1 MFNLNFAPV
10 ITFSKSRGT
19 NALVKR
25 IKKNICAWLSIPHI
39 LVINAEFIKLMRE
52 ITPNDP
58 PRVDVKVESQY
69 LWCR

>member
-1 MFNLNFAPV
+1 MFNVNFVSV

-25 IKKNICAWLSIPHI
+25 IKEKICAWLKILHI
-39 LVINAEFIKLMRE
+39 LVINAEFIKLMIE
-52 ITPNDP
+52 ITSNDA
-58 PRVDVKVESQY
+58 PRVDGKVESQY